1 MRAAKSDLGCG
12 GASSATEEPN
22 ERAPLKPWLA
32 VARMSSTPR
41 ARPMAGA
48 KEGASPRA
56 SKPAAAGDK
65 KPKAKKPKATAPTA
79 PMTLGMPMQKP
90 ADLSEDQAKA
100 DLAEMQKKY
109 GTLVVTFN
117 NQQAELAASQKLNQQ
132 LEAEL
137 EALKASQG
145 SMPVEDSVK
154 ALRSQL
160 EQTSAVSCGAQ
171 QCHLGPPRRRPGS
184 RRALC
189 QRDCQ
194 PVQIW
199 ALCALLRLLGE
210 DHGLPS
216 MFWCTSSACEPLR

>member
-1 MRAAKSDLGCG
+1 
-12 GASSATEEPN
+12 
-22 ERAPLKPWLA
+22 
-32 VARMSSTPR
+32 
-41 ARPMAGA
+41 MAGA

-90 ADLSEDQAKA
+90 ADLSEEQAKA

-132 LEAEL
+132 LEAGL

-199 ALCALLRLLGE
+199 ALCALLRHFGGGPRVAIHALVHL
-210 DHGLPS
+210 
-216 MFWCTSSACEPLR
+216 FCV